1 MSDEKFIYNLM
12 NFNKHSIYEMT
23 SLFDIFSKNYKLIEG
38 VGDDGGYHGQLLIT
52 SLLNNTSN

>member
-1 MSDEKFIYNLM
+1 M